1 MKKLTKLA
9 LAFLFIVGLSSCG
22 ANNNSQPAN
31 TNEASPEETD
41 VAVEP
46 TPANETGDVIRIGVV
61 GENNEV
67 WEEVIKRYEA
77 GTGKKAELVRFADYT
92 QPNEALSS
100 GDIDV
105 NSFQHYKYLEEYN
118 TATGSDLVAI
128 GDTMLAPLGI
138 YSSQITSLDE
148 LEDGAR
154 IAIPNDPSNG
164 SRALFLLQAAGLITV
179 EGNAGE
185 TITLAEITDNPKN
198 LEFIEMDASQTPRS
212 LDDVTAAV
220 VNDNY
225 ALDAGLKPNQDAVYL
240 EDPNNPDVKQ
250 YINVIATR
258 KADENNEAYRELV
271 SYYQTD
277 ETKKDYDTY
286 TDGAWIPSW

>member
-128 GDTMLAPLGI
+128 GDTMLAPLGL

-258 KADENNEAYRELV
+258 KADENNEAYKELV